1 MYIIISV
8 IVWVCYQLG
17 IPCQLLTSSGLMKHS
32 YLSLTQ
38 YNKVI
43 KNKAHRETKGI
54 ELVMRK
60 GAIKWFKRK
69 ACFCFMRVHN
79 ESLVSTCFFFTLLT
93 CFPKAVKLSSTYKYI
108 YVYIYPSSKT
118 LQFEVKKKIKCIL
131 YLLFSHQKMSL
142 FD

>member
-1 MYIIISV
+1 MYIIIPV

-60 GAIKWFKRK
+60 GAI
-69 ACFCFMRVHN
+69 
-79 ESLVSTCFFFTLLT
+79 
-93 CFPKAVKLSSTYKYI
+93 
-108 YVYIYPSSKT
+108 
-118 LQFEVKKKIKCIL
+118 
-131 YLLFSHQKMSL
+131 
-142 FD
+142 